1 MDSGRSDLLPQA
13 VLLFFRSSTRRG
25 FRLEPH
31 HMIDM
36 KPALPTP
43 TYVSLLLVTVAALLA
58 LPTISDAAAVAAGV
72 SIDVDLSNITH
83 VVNP

>member
-1 MDSGRSDLLPQA
+1 MDSGRSGLLPQA
-13 VLLFFRSSTRRG
+13 VLLFFRSGTHRG
-25 FRLEPH
+25 YGLEPH

-36 KPALPTP
+36 KAALPIP
-43 TYVSLLLVTVAALLA
+43 TYLSLLLTVAALLA
-58 LPTISDAAAVAAGV
+58 LPTISDATAVAAAGV